1 MNYNIITYRKFDKE
15 LKRLAKRYKSLK
27 KDYADFLNDLER
39 NPIAGVTLSNGCH
52 KIRMKISSKQKGKSG
67 GARVITCIVDIDEN
81 TREVGLHYIYDKS
94 ERESISDKE
103 LKEII
108 KSNFSL

>member
-39 NPIAGVTLSNGCH
+39 NPIAGVTLLNGCH

-103 LKEII
+103 LNEII

>member
-1 MNYNIITYRKFDKE
+1 MKIAIYSAFSKE
-15 LKRLAKRYKSLK
+15 QKHLRKRYKNIN
-27 KDYADFLNDLER
+27 KDIIKLINELQENPLLGTDL
-39 NPIAGVTLSNGCH
+39 GNGIR
-52 KIRMKISSKQKGKSG
+52 KIRMKISDKGKGKSG

-103 LKEII
+103 LNEII

>member
-1 MNYNIITYRKFDKE
+1 
-15 LKRLAKRYKSLK
+15 
-27 KDYADFLNDLER
+27 
-39 NPIAGVTLSNGCH
+39 
-52 KIRMKISSKQKGKSG
+52 MKISSKQKGKSG

-103 LKEII
+103 LNEII

>member
-1 MNYNIITYRKFDKE
+1 MKITIYSAFSKE
-15 LKRLAKRYKSLK
+15 QKHLRKRYKNIN
-27 KDYADFLNDLER
+27 KDIIKLINELQENPLLGTDL
-39 NPIAGVTLSNGCH
+39 GNGIR
-52 KIRMKISSKQKGKSG
+52 KIRMKISDKGKGKSG

-103 LKEII
+103 LNEII
-108 KSNFSL
+108 KSNFFL